1 MEPAAPQPD
10 GAAGAVCP
18 QWEGTAAAAGTWC
31 CPMSSSGSCAWGCGN
46 IHRRSCAGWTVWGD
60 SSAVSHRN
68 LVPEWHDGDKE
79 KKKKDLSSSPSGK
92 SSLGTSEYSGVG
104 LPQVLQLLRLSAS
117 PPCLHRDPEALRNF
131 SSKSARRERGRGSLV
146 RTERVPQAKRAT
158 CVPRSGLDQGV
169 SWFYNPCSLCIF
181 HHPQADA
188 VLHAASCVEVLTFC
202 HWKSKVTLP

>member
-1 MEPAAPQPD
+1 M
-10 GAAGAVCP
+10 GAVRGDVETFT
-18 QWEGTAAAAGTWC
+18 EGPVQDGQCGETPLLSPTIIWC
-31 CPMSSSGSCAWGCGN
+31 LSGMMVT
-46 IHRRSCAGWTVWGD
+46 RR
-60 SSAVSHRN
+60 
-68 LVPEWHDGDKE
+68 
-79 KKKKDLSSSPSGK
+79 KKKKLSSSPSGK